1 MLTKSECLSP
11 LHPEPVPP
19 DSLWLRTVPDTEP
32 PGLLGLLLEV
42 TVSQQKLPLEPEAC
56 WTRHPLVGLVWPV
69 PSGGVVRSCGETKV
83 SPAVT
88 PLGHPISLI
97 PH

>member
-1 MLTKSECLSP
+1 MLTTSECLSP

-42 TVSQQKLPLEPEAC
+42 TVSQQKLPSEPE
-56 WTRHPLVGLVWPV
+56 VGLVWPV

-83 SPAVT
+83 SPR
-88 PLGHPISLI
+88 
-97 PH
+97 